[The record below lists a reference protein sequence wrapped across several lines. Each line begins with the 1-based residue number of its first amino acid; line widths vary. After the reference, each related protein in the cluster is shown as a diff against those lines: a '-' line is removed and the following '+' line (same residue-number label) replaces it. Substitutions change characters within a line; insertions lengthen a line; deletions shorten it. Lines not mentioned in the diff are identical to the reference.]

1 MLGLGASLASG
12 VAISSGPSYSNAYSA
27 FFDGAGDYI
36 DTNYQTDST
45 FQGSFTIA
53 CWMRPSDGQ
62 GTGVQTIF
70 GAASSTNRV
79 WVYLDDLGKLGIYH
93 VSNNDLA
100 VSGGTEV
107 VFDNGAASDWVH
119 IAVVVIKA
127 GSGNTTYKFYKNKV
141 ALTTSTF
148 AAVSDTNHAAFT
160 IANDSGT
167 LGSPYEGFIDE
178 FGLWTNRLS
187 AAAIDA
193 IYNSGVS
200 FDLNEPSGS
209 YDANDVDDLE
219 LYYRFE
225 NNATD
230 EGSAGS
236 DGQVA
241 GNTFFTTFLTPP

>member
-1 MLGLGASLASG
+1 M
-12 VAISSGPSYSNAYSA
+12 
-27 FFDGAGDYI
+27 
-36 DTNYQTDST
+36 
-45 FQGSFTIA
+45 
-53 CWMRPSDGQ
+53 
-62 GTGVQTIF
+62 
-70 GAASSTNRV
+70 
-79 WVYLDDLGKLGIYH
+79 
-93 VSNNDLA
+93 
-100 VSGGTEV
+100 
-107 VFDNGAASDWVH
+107 FDNGAASDWVH

-160 IANDSGT
+160 IANDMYIGGLNDGGT

-230 EGSAGS
+230 EGLAGS
-236 DGQVA
+236 NGQVA
-241 GNTFFTTFLTPP
+241 GDTSFTTFITPP